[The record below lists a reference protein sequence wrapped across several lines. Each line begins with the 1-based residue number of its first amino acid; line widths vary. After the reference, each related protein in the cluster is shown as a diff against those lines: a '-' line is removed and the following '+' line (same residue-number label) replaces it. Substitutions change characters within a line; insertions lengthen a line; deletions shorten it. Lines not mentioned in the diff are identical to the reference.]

1 VTSDDARA
9 YADLARRDPV
19 LAGVLASYGPPVPF
33 AWHDGGRTGT
43 SQFAAMLL
51 HVVGQR
57 ISAAAAFTVYDRII
71 AALGGGVPTPRS
83 VAALGPD
90 RLRACGLSA
99 TRARYATALAE
110 AELAGSLDIEHLAAV
125 PDDEVLTRLTA
136 VPGIG
141 RWSAQTFLIHNLA
154 RPDVLP
160 EADQGIRQAIHQLW
174 RLDRPPTP
182 GQVHARGTSW
192 APYRSHAAELLWR
205 SLRPVGEPYDP
216 KDRALRHFSS

>member
-1 VTSDDARA
+1 MKSDDARA
-9 YADLARRDPV
+9 YADLAGRDPV

-51 HVVGQR
+51 HVTGQR

-71 AALGGGVPTPRS
+71 AALGEGVPTPRS

-125 PDDEVLTRLTA
+125 PDDEVVARLTA

-141 RWSAQTFLIHNLA
+141 RWSAQTFMIHNLA

-160 EADQGIRQAIHQLW
+160 EADQGIRRAIHQLW
-174 RLDRPPTP
+174 CLDRPPTL
-182 GQVHARGTSW
+182 GQVHERGLSW
-192 APYRSHAAELLWR
+192 APYRSYAAELLWR

-216 KDRALRHFSS
+216 KDRALRHFSG